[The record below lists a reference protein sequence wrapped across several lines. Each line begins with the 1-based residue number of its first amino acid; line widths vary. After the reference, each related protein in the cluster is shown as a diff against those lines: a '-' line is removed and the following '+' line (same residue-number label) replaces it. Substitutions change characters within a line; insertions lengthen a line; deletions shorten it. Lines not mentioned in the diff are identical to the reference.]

1 MSILQFTSPPL
12 PHYIAGG
19 LSIFQLGRKHLNRRN
34 IGVFDL
40 LVVTQGCLYIG
51 EEDRQYEVSAGHA
64 LILRPDRHHYPTEG
78 CRVVTESF
86 WLHFNTGGKWG
97 STEHAVDVPEID
109 CTAAHNELTVQTF
122 TMQIPQF
129 VRLLQPA
136 SVYEKLKQLT
146 ELELESHNNWA
157 RWKHQLIFQ
166 QILELLN
173 ASLDLHTV
181 LPGANVADQAA
192 AFLRTR
198 YKEDIKA
205 QMLGEVLNFH
215 PVYIARCMQKE
226 FGCSPFEYL
235 MRYRLEQAKLLLLQ
249 TDLPV
254 ARIAE
259 NVGFNQPSYFS
270 SSFVKYEGLTPRDY
284 RRSFQIVK

>member
-1 MSILQFTSPPL
+1 MSILQFTAPPL

-19 LSIFQLGRKHLNRRN
+19 FVTFPRGFKHLNRRN

-40 LVVTQGCLYIG
+40 IVVTQGCLYLG
-51 EEDRQYEVSAGHA
+51 EEDRQYEVAAGHA

-78 CRVVTESF
+78 CRVETGQY
-86 WLHFNTGGKWG
+86 WLHFNTEGKWG
-97 STEHAVDVPEID
+97 SSEHAVAVSQTDNMTD
-109 CTAAHNELTVQTF
+109 NGFTVQTF
-122 TMQIPQF
+122 TMQIPQY
-129 VRLLQPA
+129 VRLLQP
-136 SVYEKLKQLT
+136 STMYEKLKQLT
-146 ELELESHNNWA
+146 ELELVSHNNWA

-173 ASLDLHTV
+173 ASLDLHTA

-192 AFLRTR
+192 AYLRTH
-198 YKEDIKA
+198 YKEDITA
-205 QMLGEVLNFH
+205 QTLGEALNFH

-249 TDLPV
+249 SDMPV

-259 NVGFNQPSYFS
+259 KVGFHQPSYFS
-270 SSFVKYEGLTPRDY
+270 SSFIKYEAISPRAY
-284 RRSFQIVK
+284 RKRFRILK

>member
-1 MSILQFTSPPL
+1 MPILQFTSPPL

-19 LSIFQLGRKHLNRRN
+19 FSTFQKGQKHLNRRN

-40 LVVTQGCLYIG
+40 LVVTEGCLYIG
-51 EEDRQYEVSAGHA
+51 EDDRHYEVAAGHA
-64 LILRPDRHHYPTEG
+64 LILRPDQHHYPTEG
-78 CRVVTESF
+78 CRDTTASY

-97 STEHAVDVPEID
+97 SSEHAVAVPQTD
-109 CTAAHNELTVQTF
+109 YTAYNELTVQTF
-122 TMQIPQF
+122 TMQIPQY

-136 SVYEKLKQLT
+136 SVYEKLNQLT

-157 RWKHQLIFQ
+157 RWKHQLLFQ

-173 ASLDLHTV
+173 ASLDLNRV

-192 AFLRTR
+192 AYLRTR
-198 YKEDIKA
+198 YKEEVTVR
-205 QMLGEVLNFH
+205 MLGEVLNFH

-226 FGCSPFEYL
+226 FGCSPIEYL

-249 TDLPV
+249 TDLPI

-259 NVGFNQPSYFS
+259 DVGFHQPSYFS
-270 SSFVKYEGLTPRDY
+270 ASFVKYEGLTPRDY
-284 RRSFQIVK
+284 RRRFRIMK